1 MCNKKVNSLKNN
13 IQLTAKNNEI
23 KTNDYKYITCIG
35 LLLRLLISQQQ
46 TVLSFDPDTTTEESS
61 LYSTQFTAA
70 ACCRNLRFTLPSD
83 TSHNTTDL
91 SAPHDTN
98 SLGKKSL

>member
-1 MCNKKVNSLKNN
+1 MN
-13 IQLTAKNNEI
+13 
-23 KTNDYKYITCIG
+23 KYITCIG
-35 LLLRLLISQQQ
+35 LLLRLLVSQQQ

-61 LYSTQFTAA
+61 LYTTQFTAA

-91 SAPHDTN
+91 SAPHDAN
-98 SLGKKSL
+98 SLEKRSLNVFNFVNKHKNFHQKNMQILAPAIT